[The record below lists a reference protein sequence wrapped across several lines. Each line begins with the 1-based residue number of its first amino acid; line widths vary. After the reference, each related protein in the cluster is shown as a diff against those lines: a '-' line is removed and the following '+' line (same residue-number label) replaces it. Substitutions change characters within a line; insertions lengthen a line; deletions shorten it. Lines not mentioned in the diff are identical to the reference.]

1 MVYSMS
7 PIENTNTIDFKIGPH
22 YKVWVYIADRPL
34 QIEEQHQFVKEGNK
48 FLATWHAH
56 GADIKGEI
64 KILINQV
71 IVVSADQSHH
81 ENSGCSID
89 KLLHFI
95 QGAEQQMQI
104 QLLNRMLVPVGIND
118 TWTVFE
124 LKHLKTAALNLE
136 HAKIM
141 NVMVNDSESFN
152 TSFIQDLKR
161 TWVANHL
168 A

>member
-1 MVYSMS
+1 MVCNMS
-7 PIENTNTIDFKIGPH
+7 QVESKNRIDFKIAPYH
-22 YKVWVYIADRPL
+22 KVWVYIANRPL
-34 QIEEQHQFVKEGNK
+34 LATEQVQFVQEGQK

-64 KILINQV
+64 RILIDQV
-71 IVVSADQSHH
+71 IIVSADQSHH

-89 KLLHFI
+89 KLLRFI

-104 QLLNRMLVPVGIND
+104 QLLNRMLVPIGIND
-118 TWTVFE
+118 DWTVFE
-124 LKHLKTAALNLE
+124 LKNLKTLALNLE
-136 HAKIM
+136 QAKIM

-152 TSFIQDLKR
+152 TSFIQDLNS
-161 TWVANHL
+161 TWVANYV